1 VEEGKDMVVEVEI
14 RFPARWC
21 TVAGALALAV
31 GLSAGPARAQ
41 QIEPEA
47 DKVLH
52 AMAAYVGG
60 LKTFTADYDVDD
72 EVVDTKGQKLQYSAS
87 GSLAVER
94 PGKLKVSRKGAFAD
108 VEMTFDGKTISIL
121 GKKLNVYGQIES
133 PGPTI
138 DEAIEEVRTA
148 TGFDAAGADLLV
160 ADAYA
165 ALTEDATEGVVVGTG
180 IGGGV
185 ECDHLAFRN
194 PRVDWQIWVTKGD
207 QPLPLKYVI
216 TTKWVTGAPQYS
228 LRLHGWNVA
237 PQIDAVQFT
246 FTAPEGARKLDI
258 LQADAIGELA
268 EEAAE

>member
-1 VEEGKDMVVEVEI
+1 MAVAVNNNG
-14 RFPARWC
+14 PARC
-21 TVAGALALAV
+21 AVAGALALAI

-60 LKTFTADYDVDD
+60 LTTFTADYDVDH

-87 GSLAVER
+87 GSLAVQR

-108 VEMTFDGKTISIL
+108 VEMVFDGKTISIL
-121 GKKLNVYGQIES
+121 GKRLNVYGQIES

-138 DEAIEEVRTA
+138 DEALEELRTA

-180 IGGGV
+180 IVGGV

-194 PRVDWQIWVTKGD
+194 PRVDWQIWVTRGG

-216 TTKWVTGAPQYS
+216 TTKWVTGAPQYA
-228 LRLHGWNVA
+228 LRLRNWSVA
-237 PQIDAVQFT
+237 PEIDAVQFT
-246 FTAPEGARKLDI
+246 FTAPEGARKLEEV
-258 LQADAIGELA
+258 QADAIGELT